1 MSDPLLQAKTARE
14 TLARA
19 LGALQADPTV
29 PPSLL
34 LVAEPV
40 AQAMS
45 ALHAIER
52 SAPTIELRSA
62 FDAREHVRRAL
73 NMLQAQEV
81 RHAAIDTATEAVAVA
96 LGIVFSLSR
105 LAEAPPPGAE
115 AASAPLPAAP

>member
-1 MSDPLLQAKTARE
+1 MSDPILQAKTARE

-19 LGALQADPTV
+19 LSALQADPTV

-40 AQAMS
+40 AKAMS

-52 SAPTIELRSA
+52 SAPALDARPA
-62 FDAREHVRRAL
+62 FDAREHVRQAL
-73 NMLQAQEV
+73 NMLQAQSV

-96 LGIVFSLSR
+96 LGLVFGLSR
-105 LAEAPPPGAE
+105 LA
-115 AASAPLPAAP
+115 